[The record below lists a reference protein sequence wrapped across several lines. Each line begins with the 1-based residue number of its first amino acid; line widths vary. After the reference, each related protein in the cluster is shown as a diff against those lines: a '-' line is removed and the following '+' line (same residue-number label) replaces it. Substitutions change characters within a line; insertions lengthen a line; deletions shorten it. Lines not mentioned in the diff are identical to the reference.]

1 MQKRDGQ
8 GEAEANTKGGTEEA
22 KGGAKMQKINRE
34 DVVQAAL
41 IVERWCMEHRNED
54 GNCDCPFRKRII
66 TNIAKC
72 YRCKLDFDLPS
83 DWRLEEHL
91 RERGLKDG

>member
-8 GEAEANTKGGTEEA
+8 GKAGAHTESGEEEA

-41 IVERWCMEHRNED
+41 IVERWCEKHYKHQTTY
-54 GNCDCPFRKRII
+54 CDCPFSG
-66 TNIAKC
+66 
-72 YRCKLDFDLPS
+72 DFGCELYFNSEP
-83 DWRLEEHL
+83 WLWALEEFL
-91 RERGLKDG
+91 RDRGRKHGKV